1 MKKILSILILGL
13 LVLPAFA
20 LDEEILVKE
29 NNIQSRINKV
39 GVKILNSNQL
49 EKRVNFVYDENG
61 KKSLLKEDKAITKR
75 QVVVFGEAYKNIETD
90 DELAAYIA
98 REIPAAIRSY
108 EGLGD
113 GWLSSVKMKAAP
125 KKYELVFDKLA
136 VDYMVKAGYNP
147 LGLITFIQKSCPQ
160 ARQDKISGSN
170 LTSKRLAYIYEKI
183 YTQYPSFLVNN
194 TYLNNE
200 YYQNF
205 LLTSLEN
212 RKKAAQKAEN
222 PLTTRELKYE

>member
-1 MKKILSILILGL
+1 MNKILPLLFCFLIPLS
-13 LVLPAFA
+13 AFA
-20 LDEEILVKE
+20 NIDSALIRE
-29 NNIQSRINKV
+29 NSIQSMINNV
-39 GVKILNSNQL
+39 GNKILNSNMF
-49 EKRVNFVYDENG
+49 EKRVVFVYDENG
-61 KKSLLKEDKAITKR
+61 KKSILKEDKAITKR
-75 QVVVFGEAYKNIETD
+75 QVVVFGDAYRNIEND

-108 EGLGD
+108 KGGTGLF
-113 GWLSSVKMKAAP
+113 SSIKMKAAP

-136 VDYMVKAGYNP
+136 VDYMVKADYNP
-147 LGLITFIQKSCPQ
+147 LGLITIINKTCPQ
-160 ARQDKISGSN
+160 ARQDKISGHN

-194 TYLNNE
+194 TYLKNE

-212 RKKAAQKAEN
+212 RKKVAEKSKD
-222 PLTTRELKYE
+222 PEVRGIKYE

>member
-1 MKKILSILILGL
+1 MKKILSILILSL
-13 LVLPAFA
+13 LFLPAFA

-29 NNIQSRINKV
+29 NNIQSRINKI

-61 KKSLLKEDKAITKR
+61 KKNLLKEDKAITKR

-113 GWLSSVKMKAAP
+113 GWISSLKMKAAP

-147 LGLITFIQKSCPQ
+147 LGLITFIQKTCPQ

-183 YTQYPSFLVNN
+183 YSQYPSFLVNN

-205 LLTSLEN
+205 LLTSIEN
-212 RKKAAQKAEN
+212 RKKAAQKAKN

>member
-1 MKKILSILILGL
+1 MKKTLLLLICVLFQLSTFANVESTLI
-13 LVLPAFA
+13 
-20 LDEEILVKE
+20 KE
-29 NNIQSRINKV
+29 NSIQTRINSV
-39 GVKILNSNQL
+39 GNKILNSNMFD
-49 EKRVNFVYDENG
+49 KRVVFVYDEKG
-61 KKSLLKEDKAITKR
+61 KKSILKEDKAITKR
-75 QVVVFGEAYKNIETD
+75 QVVVFGDAYRNIEND

-108 EGLGD
+108 KGGTGLF
-113 GWLSSVKMKAAP
+113 SSIKMKAAP

-147 LGLITFIQKSCPQ
+147 LGLITYINKTCPQ
-160 ARQDKISGSN
+160 ARQDKISGHN

-194 TYLNNE
+194 TYLKNE

-212 RKKAAQKAEN
+212 RKKVAEKSNN
-222 PLTTRELKYE
+222 PEVRGIKYE